1 MLGGRKATPQGTG
14 EPQLVQGGGTGV
26 VACRVQSPSVKA
38 CPVAGAEHLRMSF
51 RLPLNNGAA
60 AETSKKSAFLF
71 QCPSSVLA
79 IKKRCLKES
88 QPSLLSRSYKVDL
101 EPRSATLVTGTWI
114 LHGDYFFSC
123 WKSVCLCLQG
133 FLWVG
138 LVSFLVL
145 GTHLALSV

>member
-1 MLGGRKATPQGTG
+1 MLGGQKATPQGTG

-88 QPSLLSRSYKVDL
+88 KPSLLSRSYKVDL
-101 EPRSATLVTGTWI
+101 EPRSTTLVTSTWI

-123 WKSVCLCLQG
+123 
-133 FLWVG
+133 
-138 LVSFLVL
+138 
-145 GTHLALSV
+145 